1 MGELAEDFRFMKEQ
15 ARKHRERIEP
25 SRFAYVEKSLRTIGC
40 TIDGGNYYEIY
51 FTKGNISG
59 KIYPYKGW
67 WSAKGIG
74 SGRGIKKLV
83 KALEGIKGVQND
95 KRI

>member
-15 ARKHRERIEP
+15 AKKHREKIEP
-25 SRFAYVEKSLRTIGC
+25 SRFACVEKILRTIGC
-40 TIDGGNYYEIY
+40 KIDGYTYCEIY
-51 FTKGNISG
+51 FTKGNING

-74 SGRGIKKLV
+74 SDRGIKKLV
-83 KALEGIKGVQND
+83 KTLKEIKGD
-95 KRI
+95 EE

>member
-15 ARKHRERIEP
+15 AKKHREKIEP
-25 SRFAYVEKSLRTIGC
+25 SRTDYVANKLMEIGC
-40 TIDGGNYYEIY
+40 TVSY
-51 FTKGNISG
+51 FGLEKCVLFEKDSIKG

-74 SGRGIKKLV
+74 SGRGVKQLIKKL
-83 KALEGIKGVQND
+83 
-95 KRI
+95 R

>member
-15 ARKHRERIEP
+15 AKKHREKIEP
-25 SRFAYVEKSLRTIGC
+25 SRFTYVEKQLKLIGC
-40 TIDGGNYYEIY
+40 KIDGYTYSEIY
-51 FTKGNISG
+51 FAKGNISG

-83 KALEGIKGVQND
+83 KTLKEIGGGEE
-95 KRI
+95 